1 MKEEV
6 IFRMESAYREDFE
19 VKSYH
24 FGGPEKTMCIIGNM
38 RGNEIQQLYIAGQMV
53 RTLKRFEEE
62 GRFIRRHGVTVIPCA
77 NPYSVNVGKRF
88 WAMDNSDINRMYP
101 GYNKGETTQRI
112 AAGIFEKIQ
121 GYRFGVQFS
130 SFYMPGDFVSHVR
143 MMKTDYEDTGLAQLF
158 GMPFVVLR
166 KPVPFDTTTLNFNW
180 QVWDT
185 KAFSLYSRSTEK
197 IDKKGADM
205 AIAAVCRFLSRMN
218 VLNYNVYGGYE
229 SSPRMADVSYNIPD
243 LRPGEVFRVEQTI
256 KRSRFIASVGHTP
269 DVEEAKAFIEQIKAE
284 FEDARHNCWAYCA
297 GAAGSTDR
305 IGASDDGEPHG
316 TAGRPMLTA
325 VTHSGIGEVTV
336 VVTRYFGGILLGTG
350 GLVKAYQ
357 SSVKMALEGV
367 STRVRTKTK
376 RIKFSVEHRFVNQ
389 VLRKIEAVNGRI
401 LEKNFDM
408 DADFDV
414 EIPEDLAETFAK
426 ELEELTRGA
435 LLIEFV
441 EE

>member
-1 MKEEV
+1 
-6 IFRMESAYREDFE
+6 
-19 VKSYH
+19 
-24 FGGPEKTMCIIGNM
+24 
-38 RGNEIQQLYIAGQMV
+38 
-53 RTLKRFEEE
+53 
-62 GRFIRRHGVTVIPCA
+62 
-77 NPYSVNVGKRF
+77 
-88 WAMDNSDINRMYP
+88 
-101 GYNKGETTQRI
+101 
-112 AAGIFEKIQ
+112 
-121 GYRFGVQFS
+121 
-130 SFYMPGDFVSHVR
+130 
-143 MMKTDYEDTGLAQLF
+143 
-158 GMPFVVLR
+158 
-166 KPVPFDTTTLNFNW
+166 
-180 QVWDT
+180 
-185 KAFSLYSRSTEK
+185 
-197 IDKKGADM
+197 
-205 AIAAVCRFLSRMN
+205 
-218 VLNYNVYGGYE
+218 
-229 SSPRMADVSYNIPD
+229 MADVSYNIPD

-269 DVEEAKAFIEQIKAE
+269 GVEEAKAFIEQIKAE

-297 GAAGSTDR
+297 GAARSTDR

-357 SSVKMALEGV
+357 SSVKMALEAV
-367 STRVRTKTK
+367 PTRIRTKTK

-389 VLRKIEAVNGRI
+389 VLRKIETTNGRI

>member
-1 MKEEV
+1 
-6 IFRMESAYREDFE
+6 
-19 VKSYH
+19 
-24 FGGPEKTMCIIGNM
+24 
-38 RGNEIQQLYIAGQMV
+38 
-53 RTLKRFEEE
+53 
-62 GRFIRRHGVTVIPCA
+62 
-77 NPYSVNVGKRF
+77 
-88 WAMDNSDINRMYP
+88 
-101 GYNKGETTQRI
+101 
-112 AAGIFEKIQ
+112 
-121 GYRFGVQFS
+121 
-130 SFYMPGDFVSHVR
+130 
-143 MMKTDYEDTGLAQLF
+143 
-158 GMPFVVLR
+158 
-166 KPVPFDTTTLNFNW
+166 
-180 QVWDT
+180 
-185 KAFSLYSRSTEK
+185 
-197 IDKKGADM
+197 
-205 AIAAVCRFLSRMN
+205 
-218 VLNYNVYGGYE
+218 
-229 SSPRMADVSYNIPD
+229 MADVSYNIPD

-269 DVEEAKAFIEQIKAE
+269 GVEEAKAFIEQIKAE

-297 GAAGSTDR
+297 GAAGR

-367 STRVRTKTK
+367 PTRVRTKTK

-408 DADFDV
+408 GADFDV

>member
-1 MKEEV
+1 
-6 IFRMESAYREDFE
+6 
-19 VKSYH
+19 
-24 FGGPEKTMCIIGNM
+24 
-38 RGNEIQQLYIAGQMV
+38 
-53 RTLKRFEEE
+53 
-62 GRFIRRHGVTVIPCA
+62 
-77 NPYSVNVGKRF
+77 
-88 WAMDNSDINRMYP
+88 
-101 GYNKGETTQRI
+101 
-112 AAGIFEKIQ
+112 
-121 GYRFGVQFS
+121 
-130 SFYMPGDFVSHVR
+130 
-143 MMKTDYEDTGLAQLF
+143 
-158 GMPFVVLR
+158 
-166 KPVPFDTTTLNFNW
+166 
-180 QVWDT
+180 
-185 KAFSLYSRSTEK
+185 
-197 IDKKGADM
+197 M
-205 AIAAVCRFLSRMN
+205 AH
-218 VLNYNVYGGYE
+218 
-229 SSPRMADVSYNIPD
+229 VSYNIPD

-256 KRSRFIASVGHTP
+256 KHSRFIASVGHTP
-269 DVEEAKAFIEQIKAE
+269 GVEEAKAFIEQIKAE

-367 STRVRTKTK
+367 PTRVRTKTK

-408 DADFDV
+408 GADFDV

>member
-1 MKEEV
+1 
-6 IFRMESAYREDFE
+6 
-19 VKSYH
+19 
-24 FGGPEKTMCIIGNM
+24 
-38 RGNEIQQLYIAGQMV
+38 
-53 RTLKRFEEE
+53 
-62 GRFIRRHGVTVIPCA
+62 
-77 NPYSVNVGKRF
+77 
-88 WAMDNSDINRMYP
+88 
-101 GYNKGETTQRI
+101 
-112 AAGIFEKIQ
+112 
-121 GYRFGVQFS
+121 
-130 SFYMPGDFVSHVR
+130 
-143 MMKTDYEDTGLAQLF
+143 
-158 GMPFVVLR
+158 
-166 KPVPFDTTTLNFNW
+166 
-180 QVWDT
+180 
-185 KAFSLYSRSTEK
+185 
-197 IDKKGADM
+197 
-205 AIAAVCRFLSRMN
+205 
-218 VLNYNVYGGYE
+218 
-229 SSPRMADVSYNIPD
+229 MADVSYNIPD

-269 DVEEAKAFIEQIKAE
+269 GVEEAKAFIEQIKAE

-357 SSVKMALEGV
+357 SSVKMALEAV
-367 STRVRTKTK
+367 PTRIRTKTK

-389 VLRKIEAVNGRI
+389 VLRKIETANGRI
-401 LEKNFDM
+401 LEKNFVM

>member
-1 MKEEV
+1 
-6 IFRMESAYREDFE
+6 
-19 VKSYH
+19 
-24 FGGPEKTMCIIGNM
+24 
-38 RGNEIQQLYIAGQMV
+38 
-53 RTLKRFEEE
+53 
-62 GRFIRRHGVTVIPCA
+62 
-77 NPYSVNVGKRF
+77 
-88 WAMDNSDINRMYP
+88 
-101 GYNKGETTQRI
+101 
-112 AAGIFEKIQ
+112 
-121 GYRFGVQFS
+121 
-130 SFYMPGDFVSHVR
+130 
-143 MMKTDYEDTGLAQLF
+143 
-158 GMPFVVLR
+158 
-166 KPVPFDTTTLNFNW
+166 
-180 QVWDT
+180 
-185 KAFSLYSRSTEK
+185 
-197 IDKKGADM
+197 
-205 AIAAVCRFLSRMN
+205 
-218 VLNYNVYGGYE
+218 
-229 SSPRMADVSYNIPD
+229 MADVSYNIPD

-367 STRVRTKTK
+367 STRVRTKAK

>member
-1 MKEEV
+1 
-6 IFRMESAYREDFE
+6 
-19 VKSYH
+19 
-24 FGGPEKTMCIIGNM
+24 
-38 RGNEIQQLYIAGQMV
+38 
-53 RTLKRFEEE
+53 
-62 GRFIRRHGVTVIPCA
+62 
-77 NPYSVNVGKRF
+77 
-88 WAMDNSDINRMYP
+88 
-101 GYNKGETTQRI
+101 
-112 AAGIFEKIQ
+112 
-121 GYRFGVQFS
+121 
-130 SFYMPGDFVSHVR
+130 
-143 MMKTDYEDTGLAQLF
+143 
-158 GMPFVVLR
+158 
-166 KPVPFDTTTLNFNW
+166 
-180 QVWDT
+180 
-185 KAFSLYSRSTEK
+185 
-197 IDKKGADM
+197 
-205 AIAAVCRFLSRMN
+205 
-218 VLNYNVYGGYE
+218 
-229 SSPRMADVSYNIPD
+229 MADVSYNIPD

-269 DVEEAKAFIEQIKAE
+269 GVEEAKAFIEQIKAE

-367 STRVRTKTK
+367 PTRDRTKTK

-408 DADFDV
+408 GADFDV

>member
-1 MKEEV
+1 
-6 IFRMESAYREDFE
+6 
-19 VKSYH
+19 
-24 FGGPEKTMCIIGNM
+24 
-38 RGNEIQQLYIAGQMV
+38 
-53 RTLKRFEEE
+53 
-62 GRFIRRHGVTVIPCA
+62 
-77 NPYSVNVGKRF
+77 
-88 WAMDNSDINRMYP
+88 
-101 GYNKGETTQRI
+101 
-112 AAGIFEKIQ
+112 
-121 GYRFGVQFS
+121 
-130 SFYMPGDFVSHVR
+130 
-143 MMKTDYEDTGLAQLF
+143 
-158 GMPFVVLR
+158 
-166 KPVPFDTTTLNFNW
+166 
-180 QVWDT
+180 
-185 KAFSLYSRSTEK
+185 
-197 IDKKGADM
+197 
-205 AIAAVCRFLSRMN
+205 
-218 VLNYNVYGGYE
+218 
-229 SSPRMADVSYNIPD
+229 MADVSYNIPD

-269 DVEEAKAFIEQIKAE
+269 GVEEAKAFIEQIKAE

-325 VTHSGIGEVTV
+325 VPHSGIGEVTV

-357 SSVKMALEGV
+357 SSVKMALEAV
-367 STRVRTKTK
+367 PTRIRTKTK

-389 VLRKIEAVNGRI
+389 VLRKIETANGRI

-414 EIPEDLAETFAK
+414 EILEDLAETFAK

>member
-1 MKEEV
+1 
-6 IFRMESAYREDFE
+6 
-19 VKSYH
+19 
-24 FGGPEKTMCIIGNM
+24 
-38 RGNEIQQLYIAGQMV
+38 
-53 RTLKRFEEE
+53 
-62 GRFIRRHGVTVIPCA
+62 
-77 NPYSVNVGKRF
+77 
-88 WAMDNSDINRMYP
+88 
-101 GYNKGETTQRI
+101 
-112 AAGIFEKIQ
+112 
-121 GYRFGVQFS
+121 
-130 SFYMPGDFVSHVR
+130 
-143 MMKTDYEDTGLAQLF
+143 
-158 GMPFVVLR
+158 
-166 KPVPFDTTTLNFNW
+166 
-180 QVWDT
+180 
-185 KAFSLYSRSTEK
+185 
-197 IDKKGADM
+197 
-205 AIAAVCRFLSRMN
+205 
-218 VLNYNVYGGYE
+218 
-229 SSPRMADVSYNIPD
+229 MADVSYNIPD
-243 LRPGEVFRVEQTI
+243 MRPGEVFRVEQTI

-269 DVEEAKAFIEQIKAE
+269 GVEEAKAFIEQIKAE

-357 SSVKMALEGV
+357 SSVKMALEAV
-367 STRVRTKTK
+367 PTRIRTKTK

-389 VLRKIEAVNGRI
+389 VLRKIETANGRI

>member
-1 MKEEV
+1 
-6 IFRMESAYREDFE
+6 
-19 VKSYH
+19 
-24 FGGPEKTMCIIGNM
+24 
-38 RGNEIQQLYIAGQMV
+38 
-53 RTLKRFEEE
+53 
-62 GRFIRRHGVTVIPCA
+62 
-77 NPYSVNVGKRF
+77 
-88 WAMDNSDINRMYP
+88 
-101 GYNKGETTQRI
+101 
-112 AAGIFEKIQ
+112 
-121 GYRFGVQFS
+121 
-130 SFYMPGDFVSHVR
+130 
-143 MMKTDYEDTGLAQLF
+143 
-158 GMPFVVLR
+158 
-166 KPVPFDTTTLNFNW
+166 
-180 QVWDT
+180 
-185 KAFSLYSRSTEK
+185 
-197 IDKKGADM
+197 
-205 AIAAVCRFLSRMN
+205 
-218 VLNYNVYGGYE
+218 
-229 SSPRMADVSYNIPD
+229 MADVSYNIPD

-367 STRVRTKTK
+367 PTRVRTKTK

>member
-1 MKEEV
+1 
-6 IFRMESAYREDFE
+6 
-19 VKSYH
+19 
-24 FGGPEKTMCIIGNM
+24 
-38 RGNEIQQLYIAGQMV
+38 
-53 RTLKRFEEE
+53 
-62 GRFIRRHGVTVIPCA
+62 
-77 NPYSVNVGKRF
+77 
-88 WAMDNSDINRMYP
+88 
-101 GYNKGETTQRI
+101 
-112 AAGIFEKIQ
+112 
-121 GYRFGVQFS
+121 
-130 SFYMPGDFVSHVR
+130 
-143 MMKTDYEDTGLAQLF
+143 
-158 GMPFVVLR
+158 
-166 KPVPFDTTTLNFNW
+166 
-180 QVWDT
+180 
-185 KAFSLYSRSTEK
+185 
-197 IDKKGADM
+197 
-205 AIAAVCRFLSRMN
+205 
-218 VLNYNVYGGYE
+218 
-229 SSPRMADVSYNIPD
+229 MADVSYNIPD
-243 LRPGEVFRVEQTI
+243 LRPGDVFRVEQTI

-269 DVEEAKAFIEQIKAE
+269 GVEEAKAFIEQIKAE

-367 STRVRTKTK
+367 PTRVRTKTK

-408 DADFDV
+408 GADFDV

>member
-1 MKEEV
+1 
-6 IFRMESAYREDFE
+6 
-19 VKSYH
+19 
-24 FGGPEKTMCIIGNM
+24 
-38 RGNEIQQLYIAGQMV
+38 
-53 RTLKRFEEE
+53 
-62 GRFIRRHGVTVIPCA
+62 
-77 NPYSVNVGKRF
+77 
-88 WAMDNSDINRMYP
+88 
-101 GYNKGETTQRI
+101 
-112 AAGIFEKIQ
+112 
-121 GYRFGVQFS
+121 
-130 SFYMPGDFVSHVR
+130 
-143 MMKTDYEDTGLAQLF
+143 
-158 GMPFVVLR
+158 
-166 KPVPFDTTTLNFNW
+166 
-180 QVWDT
+180 
-185 KAFSLYSRSTEK
+185 
-197 IDKKGADM
+197 
-205 AIAAVCRFLSRMN
+205 
-218 VLNYNVYGGYE
+218 
-229 SSPRMADVSYNIPD
+229 MADVSYNIPD

-269 DVEEAKAFIEQIKAE
+269 GVEEAKAFIEQIKAE

-357 SSVKMALEGV
+357 SSVKMALEAV
-367 STRVRTKTK
+367 PTRIRTKTK

-389 VLRKIEAVNGRI
+389 VLRKIETANGRI
-401 LEKNFDM
+401 LEKNFDT

>member
-1 MKEEV
+1 
-6 IFRMESAYREDFE
+6 
-19 VKSYH
+19 
-24 FGGPEKTMCIIGNM
+24 
-38 RGNEIQQLYIAGQMV
+38 
-53 RTLKRFEEE
+53 
-62 GRFIRRHGVTVIPCA
+62 
-77 NPYSVNVGKRF
+77 
-88 WAMDNSDINRMYP
+88 
-101 GYNKGETTQRI
+101 
-112 AAGIFEKIQ
+112 
-121 GYRFGVQFS
+121 
-130 SFYMPGDFVSHVR
+130 
-143 MMKTDYEDTGLAQLF
+143 
-158 GMPFVVLR
+158 
-166 KPVPFDTTTLNFNW
+166 
-180 QVWDT
+180 
-185 KAFSLYSRSTEK
+185 
-197 IDKKGADM
+197 
-205 AIAAVCRFLSRMN
+205 
-218 VLNYNVYGGYE
+218 
-229 SSPRMADVSYNIPD
+229 MADVSYNIPD

-269 DVEEAKAFIEQIKAE
+269 GVEEAKAFIEQIKAE

-297 GAAGSTDR
+297 GAAGSTER

-367 STRVRTKTK
+367 PTRVRTKTK

-408 DADFDV
+408 GADFDV

>member
-1 MKEEV
+1 
-6 IFRMESAYREDFE
+6 
-19 VKSYH
+19 
-24 FGGPEKTMCIIGNM
+24 
-38 RGNEIQQLYIAGQMV
+38 
-53 RTLKRFEEE
+53 
-62 GRFIRRHGVTVIPCA
+62 
-77 NPYSVNVGKRF
+77 
-88 WAMDNSDINRMYP
+88 
-101 GYNKGETTQRI
+101 
-112 AAGIFEKIQ
+112 
-121 GYRFGVQFS
+121 
-130 SFYMPGDFVSHVR
+130 
-143 MMKTDYEDTGLAQLF
+143 
-158 GMPFVVLR
+158 
-166 KPVPFDTTTLNFNW
+166 
-180 QVWDT
+180 
-185 KAFSLYSRSTEK
+185 
-197 IDKKGADM
+197 
-205 AIAAVCRFLSRMN
+205 
-218 VLNYNVYGGYE
+218 
-229 SSPRMADVSYNIPD
+229 MADVSYNIPD

-269 DVEEAKAFIEQIKAE
+269 GVEEAKAFIEQIKAE

-367 STRVRTKTK
+367 PTRVRTKTK

-389 VLRKIEAVNGRI
+389 VLRKIEAVNGRS

-408 DADFDV
+408 GADFDV

-441 EE
+441 EEERLISLRRLLNLSSLNL

>member
-1 MKEEV
+1 
-6 IFRMESAYREDFE
+6 
-19 VKSYH
+19 
-24 FGGPEKTMCIIGNM
+24 
-38 RGNEIQQLYIAGQMV
+38 
-53 RTLKRFEEE
+53 
-62 GRFIRRHGVTVIPCA
+62 
-77 NPYSVNVGKRF
+77 
-88 WAMDNSDINRMYP
+88 
-101 GYNKGETTQRI
+101 
-112 AAGIFEKIQ
+112 
-121 GYRFGVQFS
+121 
-130 SFYMPGDFVSHVR
+130 
-143 MMKTDYEDTGLAQLF
+143 
-158 GMPFVVLR
+158 
-166 KPVPFDTTTLNFNW
+166 
-180 QVWDT
+180 
-185 KAFSLYSRSTEK
+185 
-197 IDKKGADM
+197 
-205 AIAAVCRFLSRMN
+205 
-218 VLNYNVYGGYE
+218 
-229 SSPRMADVSYNIPD
+229 MADVSYNIPD

-269 DVEEAKAFIEQIKAE
+269 GVEEAKAFIEQIKAE

-325 VTHSGIGEVTV
+325 VTHSGIGEETV

-357 SSVKMALEGV
+357 SSVKMALEAV
-367 STRVRTKTK
+367 PTRIRTKTK

-389 VLRKIEAVNGRI
+389 VLRKIETANGRI

-414 EIPEDLAETFAK
+414 EIPADLAETFAK

>member
-1 MKEEV
+1 
-6 IFRMESAYREDFE
+6 
-19 VKSYH
+19 
-24 FGGPEKTMCIIGNM
+24 
-38 RGNEIQQLYIAGQMV
+38 
-53 RTLKRFEEE
+53 
-62 GRFIRRHGVTVIPCA
+62 
-77 NPYSVNVGKRF
+77 
-88 WAMDNSDINRMYP
+88 
-101 GYNKGETTQRI
+101 
-112 AAGIFEKIQ
+112 
-121 GYRFGVQFS
+121 
-130 SFYMPGDFVSHVR
+130 
-143 MMKTDYEDTGLAQLF
+143 
-158 GMPFVVLR
+158 
-166 KPVPFDTTTLNFNW
+166 
-180 QVWDT
+180 
-185 KAFSLYSRSTEK
+185 
-197 IDKKGADM
+197 
-205 AIAAVCRFLSRMN
+205 
-218 VLNYNVYGGYE
+218 
-229 SSPRMADVSYNIPD
+229 MADVSYNIPD

-269 DVEEAKAFIEQIKAE
+269 GVEEAKAFIEQIKAE

-325 VTHSGIGEVTV
+325 VTHSAIGEVTV

-357 SSVKMALEGV
+357 SSVKMALEAV
-367 STRVRTKTK
+367 PTRIRTKTK

-389 VLRKIEAVNGRI
+389 VLRKIETANGRI

-414 EIPEDLAETFAK
+414 EILEDLAETFAK

>member
-1 MKEEV
+1 
-6 IFRMESAYREDFE
+6 
-19 VKSYH
+19 
-24 FGGPEKTMCIIGNM
+24 
-38 RGNEIQQLYIAGQMV
+38 
-53 RTLKRFEEE
+53 
-62 GRFIRRHGVTVIPCA
+62 
-77 NPYSVNVGKRF
+77 
-88 WAMDNSDINRMYP
+88 
-101 GYNKGETTQRI
+101 
-112 AAGIFEKIQ
+112 
-121 GYRFGVQFS
+121 
-130 SFYMPGDFVSHVR
+130 
-143 MMKTDYEDTGLAQLF
+143 
-158 GMPFVVLR
+158 
-166 KPVPFDTTTLNFNW
+166 
-180 QVWDT
+180 
-185 KAFSLYSRSTEK
+185 
-197 IDKKGADM
+197 
-205 AIAAVCRFLSRMN
+205 
-218 VLNYNVYGGYE
+218 
-229 SSPRMADVSYNIPD
+229 MADVSYNIPD
-243 LRPGEVFRVEQTI
+243 LRPGEIFRVEQTI

-269 DVEEAKAFIEQIKAE
+269 GVEEAKAFIEQIKAE

-367 STRVRTKTK
+367 PTRVRTKTK

-408 DADFDV
+408 GADFDV

>member
-1 MKEEV
+1 
-6 IFRMESAYREDFE
+6 
-19 VKSYH
+19 
-24 FGGPEKTMCIIGNM
+24 
-38 RGNEIQQLYIAGQMV
+38 
-53 RTLKRFEEE
+53 
-62 GRFIRRHGVTVIPCA
+62 
-77 NPYSVNVGKRF
+77 
-88 WAMDNSDINRMYP
+88 
-101 GYNKGETTQRI
+101 
-112 AAGIFEKIQ
+112 
-121 GYRFGVQFS
+121 
-130 SFYMPGDFVSHVR
+130 
-143 MMKTDYEDTGLAQLF
+143 
-158 GMPFVVLR
+158 
-166 KPVPFDTTTLNFNW
+166 
-180 QVWDT
+180 
-185 KAFSLYSRSTEK
+185 
-197 IDKKGADM
+197 
-205 AIAAVCRFLSRMN
+205 
-218 VLNYNVYGGYE
+218 
-229 SSPRMADVSYNIPD
+229 MADVSYNIPD
-243 LRPGEVFRVEQTI
+243 LCPGEVFRVEQTI

-269 DVEEAKAFIEQIKAE
+269 GVEEAKAFIEQIKAE

-367 STRVRTKTK
+367 PTRVRTKTK

-408 DADFDV
+408 GADFDV

>member
-1 MKEEV
+1 
-6 IFRMESAYREDFE
+6 
-19 VKSYH
+19 
-24 FGGPEKTMCIIGNM
+24 
-38 RGNEIQQLYIAGQMV
+38 
-53 RTLKRFEEE
+53 
-62 GRFIRRHGVTVIPCA
+62 
-77 NPYSVNVGKRF
+77 
-88 WAMDNSDINRMYP
+88 
-101 GYNKGETTQRI
+101 
-112 AAGIFEKIQ
+112 
-121 GYRFGVQFS
+121 
-130 SFYMPGDFVSHVR
+130 
-143 MMKTDYEDTGLAQLF
+143 
-158 GMPFVVLR
+158 
-166 KPVPFDTTTLNFNW
+166 
-180 QVWDT
+180 
-185 KAFSLYSRSTEK
+185 
-197 IDKKGADM
+197 
-205 AIAAVCRFLSRMN
+205 
-218 VLNYNVYGGYE
+218 
-229 SSPRMADVSYNIPD
+229 MADVSYNIPD

-269 DVEEAKAFIEQIKAE
+269 GVEEAKAFIEQIKAE

-316 TAGRPMLTA
+316 PAGRPMLTA

-357 SSVKMALEGV
+357 SSVKMALEAV
-367 STRVRTKTK
+367 PTRIRTKTK

-389 VLRKIEAVNGRI
+389 VLRKIETANGRI
-401 LEKNFDM
+401 LEKTFDM

>member
-1 MKEEV
+1 
-6 IFRMESAYREDFE
+6 
-19 VKSYH
+19 
-24 FGGPEKTMCIIGNM
+24 
-38 RGNEIQQLYIAGQMV
+38 
-53 RTLKRFEEE
+53 
-62 GRFIRRHGVTVIPCA
+62 
-77 NPYSVNVGKRF
+77 
-88 WAMDNSDINRMYP
+88 
-101 GYNKGETTQRI
+101 
-112 AAGIFEKIQ
+112 
-121 GYRFGVQFS
+121 
-130 SFYMPGDFVSHVR
+130 
-143 MMKTDYEDTGLAQLF
+143 
-158 GMPFVVLR
+158 
-166 KPVPFDTTTLNFNW
+166 
-180 QVWDT
+180 
-185 KAFSLYSRSTEK
+185 
-197 IDKKGADM
+197 
-205 AIAAVCRFLSRMN
+205 
-218 VLNYNVYGGYE
+218 
-229 SSPRMADVSYNIPD
+229 MADVSYNIPD

-269 DVEEAKAFIEQIKAE
+269 GVEEAKAFIEQIKAE

-357 SSVKMALEGV
+357 SSVKMALEAV
-367 STRVRTKTK
+367 PTRIRTKTK
-376 RIKFSVEHRFVNQ
+376 RIKFSVEQRFVNQ
-389 VLRKIEAVNGRI
+389 VLRKIETANGRI

>member
-1 MKEEV
+1 
-6 IFRMESAYREDFE
+6 
-19 VKSYH
+19 
-24 FGGPEKTMCIIGNM
+24 
-38 RGNEIQQLYIAGQMV
+38 
-53 RTLKRFEEE
+53 
-62 GRFIRRHGVTVIPCA
+62 
-77 NPYSVNVGKRF
+77 
-88 WAMDNSDINRMYP
+88 
-101 GYNKGETTQRI
+101 
-112 AAGIFEKIQ
+112 
-121 GYRFGVQFS
+121 
-130 SFYMPGDFVSHVR
+130 
-143 MMKTDYEDTGLAQLF
+143 
-158 GMPFVVLR
+158 
-166 KPVPFDTTTLNFNW
+166 
-180 QVWDT
+180 
-185 KAFSLYSRSTEK
+185 
-197 IDKKGADM
+197 
-205 AIAAVCRFLSRMN
+205 
-218 VLNYNVYGGYE
+218 
-229 SSPRMADVSYNIPD
+229 MADVSYNIPD

-256 KRSRFIASVGHTP
+256 KRSRFIASVGHTLG
-269 DVEEAKAFIEQIKAE
+269 VEEAKAFIEQIKAE

-357 SSVKMALEGV
+357 SSVKMALEAV
-367 STRVRTKTK
+367 PTRIRTKTK

-389 VLRKIEAVNGRI
+389 VLSKIETANGRI

>member
-1 MKEEV
+1 
-6 IFRMESAYREDFE
+6 
-19 VKSYH
+19 
-24 FGGPEKTMCIIGNM
+24 
-38 RGNEIQQLYIAGQMV
+38 
-53 RTLKRFEEE
+53 
-62 GRFIRRHGVTVIPCA
+62 
-77 NPYSVNVGKRF
+77 
-88 WAMDNSDINRMYP
+88 
-101 GYNKGETTQRI
+101 
-112 AAGIFEKIQ
+112 
-121 GYRFGVQFS
+121 
-130 SFYMPGDFVSHVR
+130 
-143 MMKTDYEDTGLAQLF
+143 
-158 GMPFVVLR
+158 
-166 KPVPFDTTTLNFNW
+166 
-180 QVWDT
+180 
-185 KAFSLYSRSTEK
+185 
-197 IDKKGADM
+197 
-205 AIAAVCRFLSRMN
+205 
-218 VLNYNVYGGYE
+218 
-229 SSPRMADVSYNIPD
+229 MADVSYNIPD

-269 DVEEAKAFIEQIKAE
+269 GVEEAKAFIEQIKAE
-284 FEDARHNCWAYCA
+284 FEDPRHNCWAYCA

-357 SSVKMALEGV
+357 SSVKMALEAV
-367 STRVRTKTK
+367 PTRIRTKTK

-389 VLRKIEAVNGRI
+389 VLRKIETANGRI

>member
-1 MKEEV
+1 
-6 IFRMESAYREDFE
+6 
-19 VKSYH
+19 
-24 FGGPEKTMCIIGNM
+24 
-38 RGNEIQQLYIAGQMV
+38 
-53 RTLKRFEEE
+53 
-62 GRFIRRHGVTVIPCA
+62 
-77 NPYSVNVGKRF
+77 
-88 WAMDNSDINRMYP
+88 
-101 GYNKGETTQRI
+101 
-112 AAGIFEKIQ
+112 
-121 GYRFGVQFS
+121 
-130 SFYMPGDFVSHVR
+130 
-143 MMKTDYEDTGLAQLF
+143 
-158 GMPFVVLR
+158 
-166 KPVPFDTTTLNFNW
+166 
-180 QVWDT
+180 
-185 KAFSLYSRSTEK
+185 
-197 IDKKGADM
+197 
-205 AIAAVCRFLSRMN
+205 
-218 VLNYNVYGGYE
+218 
-229 SSPRMADVSYNIPD
+229 MADVSYNIPD

-269 DVEEAKAFIEQIKAE
+269 GVEEAKAFIEQIKAE

-325 VTHSGIGEVTV
+325 ATHSGIGEVTV

-357 SSVKMALEGV
+357 SSVKMALEAV
-367 STRVRTKTK
+367 PTRIRTKTK

-389 VLRKIEAVNGRI
+389 VLRKIETANGRI

>member
-1 MKEEV
+1 
-6 IFRMESAYREDFE
+6 
-19 VKSYH
+19 
-24 FGGPEKTMCIIGNM
+24 
-38 RGNEIQQLYIAGQMV
+38 
-53 RTLKRFEEE
+53 
-62 GRFIRRHGVTVIPCA
+62 
-77 NPYSVNVGKRF
+77 
-88 WAMDNSDINRMYP
+88 
-101 GYNKGETTQRI
+101 
-112 AAGIFEKIQ
+112 
-121 GYRFGVQFS
+121 
-130 SFYMPGDFVSHVR
+130 
-143 MMKTDYEDTGLAQLF
+143 
-158 GMPFVVLR
+158 
-166 KPVPFDTTTLNFNW
+166 
-180 QVWDT
+180 
-185 KAFSLYSRSTEK
+185 
-197 IDKKGADM
+197 
-205 AIAAVCRFLSRMN
+205 
-218 VLNYNVYGGYE
+218 
-229 SSPRMADVSYNIPD
+229 MADVSYNIPD

-269 DVEEAKAFIEQIKAE
+269 GVEEAKAFIEQIKAE

-305 IGASDDGEPHG
+305 IGAGDDGEPHG

-357 SSVKMALEGV
+357 SSVKMALEAV
-367 STRVRTKTK
+367 PTRVRTKTK

>member
-1 MKEEV
+1 
-6 IFRMESAYREDFE
+6 
-19 VKSYH
+19 
-24 FGGPEKTMCIIGNM
+24 
-38 RGNEIQQLYIAGQMV
+38 
-53 RTLKRFEEE
+53 
-62 GRFIRRHGVTVIPCA
+62 
-77 NPYSVNVGKRF
+77 
-88 WAMDNSDINRMYP
+88 
-101 GYNKGETTQRI
+101 
-112 AAGIFEKIQ
+112 
-121 GYRFGVQFS
+121 
-130 SFYMPGDFVSHVR
+130 
-143 MMKTDYEDTGLAQLF
+143 
-158 GMPFVVLR
+158 
-166 KPVPFDTTTLNFNW
+166 
-180 QVWDT
+180 
-185 KAFSLYSRSTEK
+185 
-197 IDKKGADM
+197 
-205 AIAAVCRFLSRMN
+205 
-218 VLNYNVYGGYE
+218 
-229 SSPRMADVSYNIPD
+229 MADVSYNIPD

-269 DVEEAKAFIEQIKAE
+269 GVEEAKAFIEQIKAE
-284 FEDARHNCWAYCA
+284 FEDARHQLL
-297 GAAGSTDR
+297 GLLRRSGR
-305 IGASDDGEPHG
+305 IYPTVSAPSDDGEPHG

-357 SSVKMALEGV
+357 SSVKMALEAV
-367 STRVRTKTK
+367 PTRIRTKTK

-389 VLRKIEAVNGRI
+389 VLRKIETANGRI

>member
-1 MKEEV
+1 
-6 IFRMESAYREDFE
+6 
-19 VKSYH
+19 
-24 FGGPEKTMCIIGNM
+24 
-38 RGNEIQQLYIAGQMV
+38 
-53 RTLKRFEEE
+53 
-62 GRFIRRHGVTVIPCA
+62 
-77 NPYSVNVGKRF
+77 
-88 WAMDNSDINRMYP
+88 
-101 GYNKGETTQRI
+101 
-112 AAGIFEKIQ
+112 
-121 GYRFGVQFS
+121 
-130 SFYMPGDFVSHVR
+130 
-143 MMKTDYEDTGLAQLF
+143 
-158 GMPFVVLR
+158 
-166 KPVPFDTTTLNFNW
+166 
-180 QVWDT
+180 
-185 KAFSLYSRSTEK
+185 
-197 IDKKGADM
+197 
-205 AIAAVCRFLSRMN
+205 
-218 VLNYNVYGGYE
+218 
-229 SSPRMADVSYNIPD
+229 MADVSYNIPD

-269 DVEEAKAFIEQIKAE
+269 GVEEAKAFIEQIKAE

-357 SSVKMALEGV
+357 SSVKMALEAV
-367 STRVRTKTK
+367 PTRIRTKTK

-389 VLRKIEAVNGRI
+389 VLHKIETANGRI

>member
-1 MKEEV
+1 
-6 IFRMESAYREDFE
+6 
-19 VKSYH
+19 
-24 FGGPEKTMCIIGNM
+24 
-38 RGNEIQQLYIAGQMV
+38 
-53 RTLKRFEEE
+53 
-62 GRFIRRHGVTVIPCA
+62 
-77 NPYSVNVGKRF
+77 
-88 WAMDNSDINRMYP
+88 
-101 GYNKGETTQRI
+101 
-112 AAGIFEKIQ
+112 
-121 GYRFGVQFS
+121 
-130 SFYMPGDFVSHVR
+130 
-143 MMKTDYEDTGLAQLF
+143 
-158 GMPFVVLR
+158 
-166 KPVPFDTTTLNFNW
+166 
-180 QVWDT
+180 
-185 KAFSLYSRSTEK
+185 
-197 IDKKGADM
+197 
-205 AIAAVCRFLSRMN
+205 
-218 VLNYNVYGGYE
+218 
-229 SSPRMADVSYNIPD
+229 MADVSYNIPD

-269 DVEEAKAFIEQIKAE
+269 GVEEAKAFIEQIKAE

-367 STRVRTKTK
+367 PTRVRTKTK

-389 VLRKIEAVNGRI
+389 VLRKIEAVNVRI

-408 DADFDV
+408 GADFDV

>member
-1 MKEEV
+1 
-6 IFRMESAYREDFE
+6 
-19 VKSYH
+19 
-24 FGGPEKTMCIIGNM
+24 
-38 RGNEIQQLYIAGQMV
+38 
-53 RTLKRFEEE
+53 
-62 GRFIRRHGVTVIPCA
+62 
-77 NPYSVNVGKRF
+77 
-88 WAMDNSDINRMYP
+88 
-101 GYNKGETTQRI
+101 
-112 AAGIFEKIQ
+112 
-121 GYRFGVQFS
+121 
-130 SFYMPGDFVSHVR
+130 
-143 MMKTDYEDTGLAQLF
+143 
-158 GMPFVVLR
+158 
-166 KPVPFDTTTLNFNW
+166 
-180 QVWDT
+180 
-185 KAFSLYSRSTEK
+185 
-197 IDKKGADM
+197 
-205 AIAAVCRFLSRMN
+205 
-218 VLNYNVYGGYE
+218 
-229 SSPRMADVSYNIPD
+229 MADVSYNIPD

-269 DVEEAKAFIEQIKAE
+269 GVEEAKAFIEQIKAE

-357 SSVKMALEGV
+357 SSVKMALEAV
-367 STRVRTKTK
+367 PTRIRTKTK

-389 VLRKIEAVNGRI
+389 VLRKIETENGRI

>member
-1 MKEEV
+1 
-6 IFRMESAYREDFE
+6 
-19 VKSYH
+19 
-24 FGGPEKTMCIIGNM
+24 
-38 RGNEIQQLYIAGQMV
+38 
-53 RTLKRFEEE
+53 
-62 GRFIRRHGVTVIPCA
+62 
-77 NPYSVNVGKRF
+77 
-88 WAMDNSDINRMYP
+88 
-101 GYNKGETTQRI
+101 
-112 AAGIFEKIQ
+112 
-121 GYRFGVQFS
+121 
-130 SFYMPGDFVSHVR
+130 
-143 MMKTDYEDTGLAQLF
+143 
-158 GMPFVVLR
+158 
-166 KPVPFDTTTLNFNW
+166 
-180 QVWDT
+180 
-185 KAFSLYSRSTEK
+185 
-197 IDKKGADM
+197 
-205 AIAAVCRFLSRMN
+205 
-218 VLNYNVYGGYE
+218 
-229 SSPRMADVSYNIPD
+229 MADVSYNIPD

-269 DVEEAKAFIEQIKAE
+269 GVEEAKAFIEQIKAE

-357 SSVKMALEGV
+357 SSVKMALEAV
-367 STRVRTKTK
+367 PTRVRTKTK

>member
-1 MKEEV
+1 
-6 IFRMESAYREDFE
+6 
-19 VKSYH
+19 
-24 FGGPEKTMCIIGNM
+24 
-38 RGNEIQQLYIAGQMV
+38 
-53 RTLKRFEEE
+53 
-62 GRFIRRHGVTVIPCA
+62 
-77 NPYSVNVGKRF
+77 
-88 WAMDNSDINRMYP
+88 
-101 GYNKGETTQRI
+101 
-112 AAGIFEKIQ
+112 
-121 GYRFGVQFS
+121 
-130 SFYMPGDFVSHVR
+130 
-143 MMKTDYEDTGLAQLF
+143 
-158 GMPFVVLR
+158 
-166 KPVPFDTTTLNFNW
+166 
-180 QVWDT
+180 
-185 KAFSLYSRSTEK
+185 
-197 IDKKGADM
+197 
-205 AIAAVCRFLSRMN
+205 
-218 VLNYNVYGGYE
+218 
-229 SSPRMADVSYNIPD
+229 MADVSYNIPD

-269 DVEEAKAFIEQIKAE
+269 GVEEAKAFIEQIKAE

-297 GAAGSTDR
+297 GAAGSTNR

-357 SSVKMALEGV
+357 SSVKMALEAV
-367 STRVRTKTK
+367 PTRVRTKTK

-401 LEKNFDM
+401 REKNFDM

>member
-1 MKEEV
+1 
-6 IFRMESAYREDFE
+6 
-19 VKSYH
+19 
-24 FGGPEKTMCIIGNM
+24 
-38 RGNEIQQLYIAGQMV
+38 
-53 RTLKRFEEE
+53 
-62 GRFIRRHGVTVIPCA
+62 
-77 NPYSVNVGKRF
+77 
-88 WAMDNSDINRMYP
+88 
-101 GYNKGETTQRI
+101 
-112 AAGIFEKIQ
+112 
-121 GYRFGVQFS
+121 
-130 SFYMPGDFVSHVR
+130 
-143 MMKTDYEDTGLAQLF
+143 
-158 GMPFVVLR
+158 
-166 KPVPFDTTTLNFNW
+166 
-180 QVWDT
+180 
-185 KAFSLYSRSTEK
+185 
-197 IDKKGADM
+197 
-205 AIAAVCRFLSRMN
+205 
-218 VLNYNVYGGYE
+218 
-229 SSPRMADVSYNIPD
+229 MADVSYNIPD
-243 LRPGEVFRVEQTI
+243 LRPGEVFRVEQTT

-269 DVEEAKAFIEQIKAE
+269 GVEEAKAFIEQIKAE

-367 STRVRTKTK
+367 PTRVRTKTK

-408 DADFDV
+408 GADFDV

>member
-1 MKEEV
+1 
-6 IFRMESAYREDFE
+6 
-19 VKSYH
+19 
-24 FGGPEKTMCIIGNM
+24 
-38 RGNEIQQLYIAGQMV
+38 
-53 RTLKRFEEE
+53 
-62 GRFIRRHGVTVIPCA
+62 
-77 NPYSVNVGKRF
+77 
-88 WAMDNSDINRMYP
+88 
-101 GYNKGETTQRI
+101 
-112 AAGIFEKIQ
+112 
-121 GYRFGVQFS
+121 
-130 SFYMPGDFVSHVR
+130 
-143 MMKTDYEDTGLAQLF
+143 
-158 GMPFVVLR
+158 
-166 KPVPFDTTTLNFNW
+166 
-180 QVWDT
+180 
-185 KAFSLYSRSTEK
+185 
-197 IDKKGADM
+197 
-205 AIAAVCRFLSRMN
+205 
-218 VLNYNVYGGYE
+218 
-229 SSPRMADVSYNIPD
+229 MADVSYNIPD

-269 DVEEAKAFIEQIKAE
+269 GVEEAKAFIEQIKAE

-367 STRVRTKTK
+367 PTRVRTKTK

-389 VLRKIEAVNGRI
+389 VLRKIEVVNGRI

-408 DADFDV
+408 GADFDV

>member
-1 MKEEV
+1 
-6 IFRMESAYREDFE
+6 
-19 VKSYH
+19 
-24 FGGPEKTMCIIGNM
+24 
-38 RGNEIQQLYIAGQMV
+38 
-53 RTLKRFEEE
+53 
-62 GRFIRRHGVTVIPCA
+62 
-77 NPYSVNVGKRF
+77 
-88 WAMDNSDINRMYP
+88 
-101 GYNKGETTQRI
+101 
-112 AAGIFEKIQ
+112 
-121 GYRFGVQFS
+121 
-130 SFYMPGDFVSHVR
+130 
-143 MMKTDYEDTGLAQLF
+143 
-158 GMPFVVLR
+158 
-166 KPVPFDTTTLNFNW
+166 
-180 QVWDT
+180 
-185 KAFSLYSRSTEK
+185 
-197 IDKKGADM
+197 
-205 AIAAVCRFLSRMN
+205 
-218 VLNYNVYGGYE
+218 
-229 SSPRMADVSYNIPD
+229 MADVSYNIPD

-269 DVEEAKAFIEQIKAE
+269 GVEEAKAFIEQIKAE

-325 VTHSGIGEVTV
+325 VTHSDIGEVTV

-357 SSVKMALEGV
+357 SSVKMALEAV
-367 STRVRTKTK
+367 PTRIRTKTK

-389 VLRKIEAVNGRI
+389 VLRKIETANGRI

>member
-1 MKEEV
+1 
-6 IFRMESAYREDFE
+6 
-19 VKSYH
+19 
-24 FGGPEKTMCIIGNM
+24 
-38 RGNEIQQLYIAGQMV
+38 
-53 RTLKRFEEE
+53 
-62 GRFIRRHGVTVIPCA
+62 
-77 NPYSVNVGKRF
+77 
-88 WAMDNSDINRMYP
+88 
-101 GYNKGETTQRI
+101 
-112 AAGIFEKIQ
+112 
-121 GYRFGVQFS
+121 
-130 SFYMPGDFVSHVR
+130 
-143 MMKTDYEDTGLAQLF
+143 
-158 GMPFVVLR
+158 
-166 KPVPFDTTTLNFNW
+166 
-180 QVWDT
+180 
-185 KAFSLYSRSTEK
+185 
-197 IDKKGADM
+197 
-205 AIAAVCRFLSRMN
+205 
-218 VLNYNVYGGYE
+218 
-229 SSPRMADVSYNIPD
+229 MADVSYNVPD

-269 DVEEAKAFIEQIKAE
+269 GVEEAKAFIEQIKTE

-357 SSVKMALEGV
+357 SSVKMALEAV
-367 STRVRTKTK
+367 PTRVRTKTK

-389 VLRKIEAVNGRI
+389 VLRRIGDVNGRI

-414 EIPEDLAETFAK
+414 EISEDLAETFAK